1 MNRPTARV
9 LALLEI
15 LQAGGTRTVAEL
27 ADRLGVDERTVRR
40 YIGHLI
46 DLDVPVRS
54 VRGRYGGYRLAPG
67 YRMPPLMLTDEEALA
82 VLLGL
87 VAGRRAGL
95 VTTSVA
101 AAESAAAKVRRVLPE
116 ALGRRLDALLATAD
130 FTAPA
135 RPVVVPGTDVL
146 LMFAEAARDRRPVA
160 IGYTGWKGRRSER
173 TVHPYGI
180 VAHSGR
186 WYVTGADSAS
196 GEVRMFRLDRIET
209 ATVLP
214 GSFEVPEGFDPAARV
229 LSGLAG
235 VPYLHEVS
243 LRVRGTVDQV
253 RHRLPPGLATVTE
266 LPAGSARE
274 TAQAAAGDARPA
286 GADARPGGGTAEHAG
301 GTAPPGSGT
310 ADTTDGAAQHTT
322 STTRPADGTAEHTRG
337 TAPPGSGTADTTGDA
352 AQHTTSTT
360 RPADGTEEAAG
371 GAAPHT
377 GGAAQHAGP
386 PAGAGEG
393 EGGGWVR
400 VRLRAERLEWVPS
413 VLAWLDLPF
422 VIEYPD
428 ALRDHVHA
436 LARRLATGADTVL
449 DSAEG
454 ARTGGAGTGSRPA

>member
-1 MNRPTARV
+1 MDRPTARV

-15 LQAGGTRTVAEL
+15 LQAGGTRTVADL

-40 YIGHLI
+40 YVGHLI

-135 RPVVVPGTDVL
+135 RPMAIPETRVL
-146 LMFAEAARDRRPVA
+146 LVLAEAARDRRPVA
-160 IGYTGWKGRRSER
+160 ISYTAWTGRRSER
-173 TVHPYGI
+173 TVHPYGV

-196 GEVRMFRLDRIET
+196 GEVRTFRLDRIET
-209 ATVLP
+209 ATALP
-214 GSFEVPEGFDPAARV
+214 GSFDVPEGFDPAARV

-243 LRVRGTVDQV
+243 LRVQGTVEQV
-253 RHRLPPGLATVTE
+253 RHRLPPGLATVRE
-266 LPAGSARE
+266 LPDGPAR
-274 TAQAAAGDARPA
+274 
-286 GADARPGGGTAEHAG
+286 
-301 GTAPPGSGT
+301 
-310 ADTTDGAAQHTT
+310 
-322 STTRPADGTAEHTRG
+322 
-337 TAPPGSGTADTTGDA
+337 DA
-352 AQHTTSTT
+352 ATAS
-360 RPADGTEEAAG
+360 
-371 GAAPHT
+371 
-377 GGAAQHAGP
+377 
-386 PAGAGEG
+386 GEG

-400 VRLRAERLEWVPS
+400 VELRAERLEWVPS

-422 VIEYPD
+422 VIEHPD
-428 ALRDHVHA
+428 ALRDHVRA
-436 LARRLATGADTVL
+436 LARRLATCADAVAEAT
-449 DSAEG
+449 DATEG
-454 ARTGGAGTGSRPA
+454 AGSGAE

>member
-209 ATVLP
+209 AMVLP

-286 GADARPGGGTAEHAG
+286 GADARPGGGMTEHAP
-301 GTAPPGSGT
+301 GTAPPGGT
-310 ADTTDGAAQHTT
+310 T
-322 STTRPADGTAEHTRG
+322 EHTRG

-360 RPADGTEEAAG
+360 RPADGAEEAAG

-377 GGAAQHAGP
+377 GGAARHAGP

-449 DSAEG
+449 DGAEG

>member
-15 LQAGGTRTVAEL
+15 LQAGGTRTVADL

-40 YIGHLI
+40 YVGHLI

-135 RPVVVPGTDVL
+135 RPMAVPETGVL
-146 LMFAEAARDRRPVA
+146 LMLAEAARDRRPVA
-160 IGYTGWKGRRSER
+160 IGYTAWKGRRSER
-173 TVHPYGI
+173 TVHPYGV

-196 GEVRMFRLDRIET
+196 GEVRTFRLDRIET
-209 ATVLP
+209 ASVLP
-214 GSFEVPEGFDPAARV
+214 GSFDVPEGFDPAARV

-243 LRVRGTVDQV
+243 LRVQGTAEQV
-253 RHRLPPGLATVTE
+253 RHRLPPGLATVRE
-266 LPAGSARE
+266 LPV
-274 TAQAAAGDARPA
+274 
-286 GADARPGGGTAEHAG
+286 
-301 GTAPPGSGT
+301 
-310 ADTTDGAAQHTT
+310 
-322 STTRPADGTAEHTRG
+322 
-337 TAPPGSGTADTTGDA
+337 
-352 AQHTTSTT
+352 
-360 RPADGTEEAAG
+360 EAARS
-371 GAAPHT
+371 
-377 GGAAQHAGP
+377 
-386 PAGAGEG
+386 GEG
-393 EGGGWVR
+393 EGGAWVR
-400 VRLRAERLEWVPS
+400 VELRAERLEWVPS

-422 VIEYPD
+422 VIERPD
-428 ALRDHVHA
+428 GLRDHVRA
-436 LARRLATGADTVL
+436 LAGRLAMCADAGADAADVADTA
-449 DSAEG
+449 DAAEG
-454 ARTGGAGTGSRPA
+454 AESPAE